1 MELENFTDL
10 QTWAVEQWGDAEL
23 GDSRRTDRAT
33 VLRTRFANA
42 IGAAIAANPQASL
55 PDIMQGWNEIRA
67 AYRLFAQEDVT
78 HTALIQP
85 QITATKQSATQM
97 RSNVVLFIQD
107 TTELD
112 YTHHRQVKG
121 LGHIGD
127 GFMLRNN
134 ATQLFSSSTDTSQS
148 TNFGIGRTNTL
159 AAESKQGK

>member
-10 QTWAVEQWGDAEL
+10 QTWAAEQWGDAKL
-23 GDSRRTDRAT
+23 GDSRRTQRAR

-42 IGAAIAANPQASL
+42 VGAAIAANPKGSL
-55 PDIMQGWNEIRA
+55 PDMMQGWNEIRA
-67 AYRLFAQEDVT
+67 AYRLFGEDDVS
-78 HTALIQP
+78 HKALIQP
-85 QITATKQSATQM
+85 HITATKQRAAEIK
-97 RSNVVLFIQD
+97 SNVVLFIQD

-134 ATQLFSSSTDTSQS
+134 ATQLFSSSTDTRKS
-148 TNFGIGRTNTL
+148 TNFRIGRTNTL
-159 AAESKQGK
+159 AA